1 MQAQLAKGRAALEGV
16 VAFVVANA
24 KSDPNAVFAGSVP
37 YLKLCGIVFS
47 GWQLGRAMLAADAKR
62 SEDPAFHDAKIATAH
77 FFAEHILSQASGLR
91 DAVVAGAA
99 PVNALSEAQF

>member
-1 MQAQLAKGRAALEGV
+1 
-16 VAFVVANA
+16 
-24 KSDPNAVFAGSVP
+24 
-37 YLKLCGIVFS
+37 FS

-62 SEDPAFHDAKIATAH
+62 GEDPSFHDAKISTAH

-91 DAVVAGAA
+91 DAIVAGAV